1 MASTNEHGHD
11 DAAEPIT
18 DEMYD
23 NSWSANLEKPR
34 YADDPELAVRDAIGA
49 IEHTVPGNHVNLA
62 THGDL
67 GLPGEFLYDALSTEY
82 PDLEYEYVEQ
92 CGCGG
97 HITRVYVE

>member
-1 MASTNEHGHD
+1 MDVDVVRHRAVGLAGEAQRHRV
-11 DAAEPIT
+11 AA
-18 DEMYD
+18 
-23 NSWSANLEKPR
+23 A
-34 YADDPELAVRDAIGA
+34 DPELAVRDAIGA

-97 HITRVYVE
+97 HVTRVYVE